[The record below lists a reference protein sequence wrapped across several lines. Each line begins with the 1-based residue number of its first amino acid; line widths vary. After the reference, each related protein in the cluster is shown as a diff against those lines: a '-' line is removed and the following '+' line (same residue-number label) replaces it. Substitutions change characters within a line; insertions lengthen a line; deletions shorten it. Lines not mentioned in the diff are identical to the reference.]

1 MVPYDKYHLSR
12 CDAMEWLAEHYP
24 SFPDEMPSVPLRAS
38 WVSESLFKG
47 WAFVELEDGEL
58 VFADCLSPCIRK
70 SDMGAFNAA
79 YVLP

>member
-24 SFPDEMPSVPLRAS
+24 FFPTKMPNVPLRAS
-38 WVSESLFKG
+38 WVSESLFQG

-58 VFADCLSPCIRK
+58 VFADCLSPCIR
-70 SDMGAFNAA
+70 SADM
-79 YVLP
+79 LDILIPH